1 MTTHFCDGIKEV
13 TIFNGV
19 ARLEFHRLEN
29 KGGGGPNREVQPIT
43 ELILAMP
50 TQGFLQALTVL
61 EQVRDQMIKEGV
73 LKPVSEAGEQQSPPA
88 PPARSPNFS

>member
-1 MTTHFCDGIKEV
+1 MTTHFCDGLKEV

-19 ARLEFHRLEN
+19 ARLEFHRLQSS
-29 KGGGGPNREVQPIT
+29 GGGGPNRDVQPVV
-43 ELILAMP
+43 ELIVALP

-73 LKPVSEAGEQQSPPA
+73 LKPAEPAAQPA
-88 PPARSPNFS
+88 PPPSKSPNFA

>member
-1 MTTHFCDGIKEV
+1 MATEFCDGLKEV

-19 ARLEFHRLEN
+19 ARLEFHRLQST
-29 KGGGGPNREVQPIT
+29 GRGRPGNRDVEPVV

-73 LKPVSEAGEQQSPPA
+73 LKPAEQQAPPPPPA
-88 PPARSPNFS
+88 KSPNFS

>member
-1 MTTHFCDGIKEV
+1 MTTHFCDGLKEV

-19 ARLEFHRLEN
+19 ARLEFHRLQSA
-29 KGGGGPNREVQPIT
+29 GAGGPNRDVQPVT
-43 ELILAMP
+43 ELIVALP

-61 EQVRDQMIKEGV
+61 EQVREQMIKEGV
-73 LKPVSEAGEQQSPPA
+73 LKPVEPPASPP

>member
-1 MTTHFCDGIKEV
+1 MTSYFCDGIKEV

-19 ARLEFHRLEN
+19 ARLEFHRLHSS
-29 KGGGGPNREVQPIT
+29 GGTQGPNRDVQPVV
-43 ELILAMP
+43 ELVIALP

-73 LKPVSEAGEQQSPPA
+73 LKPASAEPPQPPA
-88 PPARSPNFS
+88 PASRSPNFS

>member
-19 ARLEFHRLEN
+19 ARLEFHRLQSM
-29 KGGGGPNREVQPIT
+29 GGGGPNRDVQPVV
-43 ELILAMP
+43 ELIVALP

-73 LKPVSEAGEQQSPPA
+73 LKPAEPASQPA
-88 PPARSPNFS
+88 PPPSKSPNFA